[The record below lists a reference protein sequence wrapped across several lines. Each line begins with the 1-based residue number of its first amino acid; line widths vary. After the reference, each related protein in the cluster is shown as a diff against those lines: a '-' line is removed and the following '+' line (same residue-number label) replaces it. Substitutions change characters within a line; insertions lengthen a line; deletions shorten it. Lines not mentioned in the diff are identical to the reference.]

1 MKTCVRWS
9 AKVKMP
15 NIVNQVDSDG
25 KRLIPLTEETLSSL
39 FATDLSVS
47 KYRNALTLK
56 ECKFWKLAGMLLH

>member
-25 KRLIPLTEETLSSL
+25 KRLIPLTEETLHLHHSSL

-56 ECKFWKLAGMLLH
+56 ECKF